1 VGPGALRRGGGTGG
15 RSVSDAKARRFWG
28 TVIGVVLVDVVT
40 KIIAVSALEPRGI
53 PHDVVGQAIRLT
65 LVYNPGA
72 AFGLFLGP
80 MSRWIFLALTV
91 GVLGI
96 LRVLYRATPAGDLA
110 RTLALGLVCGGA
122 LGNLIDRVRSP
133 LGVVDFID
141 VGIRD
146 LRWPT
151 FNVADMAVS
160 TGAILLAFVL
170 WGEDR
175 HREGNA
181 APIPEV

>member
-1 VGPGALRRGGGTGG
+1 MASDGQPRGMG
-15 RSVSDAKARRFWG
+15 KARLFWC
-28 TVIGVVLVDVVT
+28 TVTAVVLVDVVT
-40 KIIAVSALEPRGI
+40 KVVAAAALQPRGV
-53 PHDVVGQAIRLT
+53 PHDVIGHALRLT

-80 MSRWIFLALTV
+80 LSRWIFLALTV
-91 GVLGI
+91 GVLCI
-96 LRVLYRATPAGDLA
+96 LRILYRATPDGDLA
-110 RTLALGLVCGGA
+110 RVLALGLVCGGA

-133 LGVVDFID
+133 LGVVDFIN

-160 TGAILLAFVL
+160 VGAILLAWVL

-175 HREGNA
+175 HREASA